1 MGYSSTSRWL
11 SSAFPKKG
19 TYGMLSDRFYSYRN
33 IKFLGQRSHWAV
45 GMKITLVFSPVLSAY
60 AFGGLP
66 FLSLSSFLCCYLLA
80 FKSHNHLHC
89 TGRRSTKTKLLLLL
103 PLLISLQRGQDFKGD
118 LLYKSSGADRSFS
131 VFLGAFSLPGQM
143 ACMSL
148 IGIEHVS
155 GRQSSK
161 KFFLQNLQAEVGSWY
176 VENQLEVWLSLLSN

>member
-1 MGYSSTSRWL
+1 
-11 SSAFPKKG
+11 
-19 TYGMLSDRFYSYRN
+19 MLSDRFYSYRN

-45 GMKITLVFSPVLSAY
+45 GMKITLLFSALLGSSY

-66 FLSLSSFLCCYLLA
+66 YLYVSSFLCCYLLA
-80 FKSHNHLHC
+80 FKSNNHLRC
-89 TGRRSTKTKLLLLL
+89 TGRRRTKTKLLLLL

-131 VFLGAFSLPGQM
+131 VFLGAFSLLGQM

-155 GRQSSK
+155 GRQASK
-161 KFFLQNLQAEVGSWY
+161 KILSAKSPGWGRQLVRWKLVGSLAKL
-176 VENQLEVWLSLLSN
+176 VEQLGASSI